1 MTTRAKLF
9 MVYPAL
15 MVLCMPGGKPG
26 TSTYVQPT
34 ANLSRTAV
42 AERKP
47 LCGAFGDVMGVPEIT
62 TEIPYYGSAKRV
74 EASRA
79 DPYSY
84 GAYDWMLL
92 HLCQTRPIPGSPR
105 AAKLSRARS

>member
-1 MTTRAKLF
+1 VTTRAKLF

-15 MVLCMPGGKPG
+15 MVLCLPGGEPG
-26 TSTYVQPT
+26 TSTCVQPT
-34 ANLSRTAV
+34 ANLSRTAA

-47 LCGAFGDVMGVPEIT
+47 LCGAFGDVKGVPEIP
-62 TEIPYYGSAKRV
+62 TEIPFYGSAKRV

-79 DPYSY
+79 DRHGY

-92 HLCQTRPIPGSPR
+92 QLCQTRPIPGSTR
-105 AAKLSRARS
+105 VAKRSRARS